1 MQEQEL
7 EGKNKRKNG
16 RPLKQN
22 YIRKRKKK
30 LYSSS
35 LPPIGR
41 KEIEKA
47 ERFRRI
53 HEKRY
58 ESNIA

>member
-1 MQEQEL
+1 M
-7 EGKNKRKNG
+7 RKGSRNPKYSIDLVL
-16 RPLKQN
+16 RQSRIIYRKE
-22 YIRKRKKK
+22 IRKFCFGVV
-30 LYSSS
+30 
-35 LPPIGR
+35 PPIGR
-41 KEIEKA
+41 KEIGKA

>member
-1 MQEQEL
+1 MVVPK
-7 EGKNKRKNG
+7 GRIIYRKEN
-16 RPLKQN
+16 
-22 YIRKRKKK
+22 KK
-30 LYSSS
+30 LCFCV

-41 KEIEKA
+41 KEIGKA